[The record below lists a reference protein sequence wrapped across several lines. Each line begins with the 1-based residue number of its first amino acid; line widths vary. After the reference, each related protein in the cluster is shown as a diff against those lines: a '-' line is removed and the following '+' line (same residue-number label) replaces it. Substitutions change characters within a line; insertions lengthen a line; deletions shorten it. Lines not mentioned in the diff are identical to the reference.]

1 MNTSRIL
8 TVVFVLLLVTSVGV
22 AYYRYM
28 VQENFLVKYQTPCDP
43 VVESCFVYE
52 CDPEAEECTG
62 NPEEDTTY
70 YSLMYRLAKNIPAC
84 DVNVERDCDS
94 AYICPIGEEK
104 CEIVVCNDDM
114 SLEEEAACTNP
125 EDFVIEEEEGTEA
138 EVMEGE
144 EIVPV
149 EEVPEES
156 ADSEQPAL
164 EVMPAPAM
172 ETTPSTPPT
181 TEPGLERL

>member
-8 TVVFVLLLVTSVGV
+8 TIVFVLLLVTSVGV

-28 VQENFLVKYQTPCDP
+28 VQENFLVKYQTPCNP
-43 VVESCFVYE
+43 ATESCFVYE

-84 DVNVERDCDS
+84 DVNVEGDCDA
-94 AYICPIGEEK
+94 AYTCAAGEQK
-104 CEIVVCNDDM
+104 CEIVVCNDDT
-114 SLEEEAACTNP
+114 SLEEESACTNP

-138 EVMEGE
+138 EVMEE
-144 EIVPV
+144 EVVPAEETPV
-149 EEVPEES
+149 EGT
-156 ADSEQPAL
+156 DSEQPAS
-164 EVMPAPAM
+164 EVTPAPAM
-172 ETTPSTPPT
+172 EPAPSTPPT
-181 TEPGLERL
+181 TEPGLERQ

>member
-8 TVVFVLLLVTSVGV
+8 TIIFVLLVLTSVGV

-43 VVESCFVYE
+43 ALESCFVYE

-84 DVNVERDCDS
+84 DVNVEGDCDA
-94 AYICPIGEEK
+94 AYTCAAGEQK
-104 CEIVVCNDDM
+104 CEMVVCNDDT
-114 SLEEEAACTNP
+114 SLEEEASCTNP
-125 EDFVIEEEEGTEA
+125 EDFVIEEDEDMTG
-138 EVMEGE
+138 EVMEGNE
-144 EIVPV
+144 PETIEGAPA
-149 EEVPEES
+149 ETMESEES
-156 ADSEQPAL
+156 TTEM
-164 EVMPAPAM
+164 MPAPAM
-172 ETTPSTPPT
+172 ESTPSTPPAPT
-181 TEPGLERL
+181 GYTL